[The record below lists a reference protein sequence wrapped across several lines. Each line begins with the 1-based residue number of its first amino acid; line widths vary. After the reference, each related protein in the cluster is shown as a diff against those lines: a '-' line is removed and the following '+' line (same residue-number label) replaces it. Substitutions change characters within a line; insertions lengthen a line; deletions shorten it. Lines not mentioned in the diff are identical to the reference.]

1 MKNNKILKNTTCVFI
16 IFCMLLGN
24 LTPIFAADIGDTID
38 IVYAGDSDYNVY
50 YLFDSGVKSLIH
62 TSYVGYYED
71 GKFYPA
77 YCLEVNDPGV
87 DANLEYS
94 VTVDEAINNPA
105 IWRVLRNGFP
115 YVSAAEMGVET
126 DIDAFLATKQAIY
139 SIIDGRDTNRYS
151 GANARGD
158 KIVAAIKRLVDIGR
172 NGTETPYTPAVNVSK
187 VNNADVDKINADYIS
202 QTFTTSTNLDASNI
216 TIVFNKSQ
224 APEGTM
230 ITDVNNNQ
238 KSSFAKGEQFKI
250 LVPRKNIKKDVNVDI
265 AVSCDVKVYPALFSS
280 APRDEWQDYVISADP
295 VKLATNQIT
304 FTYTKP
310 TGTVEVNKISKH
322 YNEYTKLE
330 AGAGLVNGYF
340 KLERLDGEKKEITFY
355 TDDLGKHIQE
365 LDLGLW
371 RLTELI
377 SPEYYQISKEG
388 NVFEFELTYDG
399 QKVVITVENDNVT
412 LETNVEKNGD
422 TLGQG
427 NEIINYQISNVH
439 NSSSVRL
446 ENFKIVDNLPSE
458 VRLQSITTGTYNED
472 LKYKVNYTTN
482 KNNTKTIATN
492 LSTTK
497 ENTVDFTGVKLAK
510 DEYITSFA
518 LVFDSVKSNFKST
531 KDLTVA
537 AKVVEGL
544 EVNSTFKNC
553 VVVSG
558 EYIDVTVEDKDCT
571 PTTVYENKLVINKT
585 ASEDNQYT
593 GDKAGDKISGQT
605 FDIFN
610 SETDEKFGTIKIEN
624 GTGEI
629 KYLPIGKW
637 YAVET
642 STIDYYVLPEN
653 NRFDFEITKKG
664 QTVILDVKNDV
675 VNLKVD
681 VEKTGT
687 VETTPGGKVEYNF
700 DIQNKSN
707 IEVENFVFGDI
718 LPSEIR
724 VNTLQTGTFNQENSY
739 KVEYITNNNTNWKTI
754 GTYKTTVNNEI
765 KLDSESLG
773 LAEGE
778 YVEEFRLVFEKP
790 VIKGFKNEGTKVT
803 ATANAD
809 LTNNQIFSNKT
820 YVNAT
825 YLDVELSDKDEFH
838 TIVRI
843 PETTKLTGTLPKTG
857 K

>member
-24 LTPIFAADIGDTID
+24 LTPIFAASPGDNID
-38 IVYAGDSDYNVY
+38 IVYVDESGYNVY
-50 YLFDSGVKSLIH
+50 YLYDSGIKSLIH
-62 TSYVGYYED
+62 TSYVGYYEN

-87 DANLEYS
+87 DASLEYA
-94 VTVDEAINNPA
+94 VDVQETINNPA

-115 YVSAAEMGVET
+115 YVSAANLGVEN
-126 DIDAFLATKQAIY
+126 DVDAFFATKQAIY

-172 NGTETPYTPAVNVSK
+172 NGTETPYTPAINVSK
-187 VNNADVDKINADYIS
+187 VNNAAVDSINDKYVS
-202 QTFTTSTNLDASNI
+202 QTFTTSTNLDASAVKI
-216 TIVFNKSQ
+216 IFNKSQ
-224 APEGTM
+224 APEGTLL
-230 ITDVNNNQ
+230 TDVNNNP
-238 KSSFAKGEQFKI
+238 KSNFAKGENFKI
-250 LVPRKNIKKDVNVDI
+250 LVPRNNIKKDVNIDI
-265 AVSCDVKVYPALFSS
+265 AVSCDVKVYPALFAK
-280 APRDEWQDYVISADP
+280 APKDEWQDYVISADP
-295 VKLATNQIT
+295 VKLANNQIT
-304 FTYTKP
+304 FSYTKP

-330 AGAGLVNGYF
+330 AGAGLVKGYF
-340 KLERLDGEKKEITFY
+340 KLERLDGEKFETKFY
-355 TDDLGKHIQE
+355 TDDLGKYIKE
-365 LDLGLW
+365 LDLGSY
-371 RLTELI
+371 RLTELVA
-377 SPEYYQISKEG
+377 PDYYQISKEG
-388 NVFEFELTYDG
+388 NVFDFDLTYDG
-399 QKVVITVENDNVT
+399 QKVVIVIENDNVT
-412 LETNVEKNGD
+412 LDTSVEKDGD

-446 ENFKIVDNLPSE
+446 ENFKIVDTLPQE
-458 VRLQSITTGTYNED
+458 VRLQSITTGTYNEN

-482 KNNTKTIATN
+482 KNTTKTIATN
-492 LSTTK
+492 LSTTQD
-497 ENTVDFTGVKLAK
+497 NTIDFTSVKLAN
-510 DEYITSFA
+510 DEYITSFS
-518 LVFDSVKSNFKST
+518 LIFDSVKSNFKST
-531 KDLTVA
+531 EDLTVA
-537 AKVVEGL
+537 AKVIEGL
-544 EVNSTFKNC
+544 EAGSTFKNC

-571 PTTVYENKLVINKT
+571 PTTVYENKLVVNKT
-585 ASEDNQYT
+585 AAEDNQYT
-593 GDKAGDKISGQT
+593 GDKAGDKISGQV

-610 SETDEKFGTIKIEN
+610 SDTDEKFGTINIEN

-637 YAVET
+637 YAVEK

-653 NRFDFEITKKG
+653 NRFDFEITEKG
-664 QTVILDVKNDV
+664 QTVVLDIENDV

-687 VETTPGGKVEYNF
+687 AETTPGGKIEYNF

-724 VNTLQTGTFNQENSY
+724 INILQTGTFNQDNSY
-739 KVEYITNNNTNWKTI
+739 KVEYITNNNTNWKVV
-754 GTYKTTVNNEI
+754 GTYKTNVNNEI
-765 KLDSESLG
+765 KLDSETLG

-790 VIKGFKNEGTKVT
+790 VIKGFKNENTKVT
-803 ATANAD
+803 ATANED
-809 LTNNQIFSNKT
+809 LQDNQVFSNKT

-825 YLDVELSDKDEFH
+825 YVDTDLSDKDEFH

-843 PETTKLTGTLPKTG
+843 PKTNKLTGTLPKTG

>member
-1 MKNNKILKNTTCVFI
+1 M
-16 IFCMLLGN
+16 
-24 LTPIFAADIGDTID
+24 
-38 IVYAGDSDYNVY
+38 
-50 YLFDSGVKSLIH
+50 
-62 TSYVGYYED
+62 
-71 GKFYPA
+71 
-77 YCLEVNDPGV
+77 
-87 DANLEYS
+87 EYS
-94 VTVDEAINNPA
+94 VSVEEAINNVQV
-105 IWRVLRNGFP
+105 WRVLRNGFP
-115 YVSAAEMGVET
+115 YVSAAELGVEN
-126 DIDAFLATKQAIY
+126 DIDAFFATKQAVY
-139 SIIDGRDTNRYS
+139 AVLDGRDTNRYS
-151 GANARGD
+151 GADARGD
-158 KIVAAIKRLVDIGR
+158 KIVAAIKKLVNIGR
-172 NGTETPYTPAVNVSK
+172 NGTETPYTPVINVSK
-187 VNNADVDKINADYIS
+187 VNNAGVDKINNKYIS
-202 QTFTTSTNLDASNI
+202 QTFTTSTNLDAKDVEVI
-216 TIVFNKSQ
+216 FNKSQ
-224 APEGTM
+224 APEGT
-230 ITDVNNNQ
+230 ILTDINNKQ
-238 KSSFAKGEQFKI
+238 KSTFKKGEQFKI
-250 LVPRKNIKKDVNVDI
+250 LVPRENITKDVNIDI
-265 AVSCDVKVYPALFSS
+265 RVSCNVKTYPVLFAE
-280 APRDEWQDYVISADP
+280 APKSEWQDYAIVVDPFQLADNQ
-295 VKLATNQIT
+295 VK
-304 FTYTKP
+304 FSYTKP
-310 TGTVEVNKISKH
+310 TGTFELNKVSKS

-330 AGAGLVNGYF
+330 GGTGLAKGYF
-340 KLERLDGEKKEITFY
+340 KLERIDGEKFEKTFY
-355 TDDLGKHIQE
+355 TNDLGKYIQE
-365 LDLGLW
+365 LDLGKY
-371 RLTELI
+371 RVTELKA
-377 SPEYYQISKEG
+377 PDYYQMGKEG
-388 NVFEFELTYDG
+388 TIFDFEINYDG
-399 QKVVITVENDNVT
+399 QKVVITIENDNVS
-412 LETNVEKNGD
+412 LETNVEKDGD
-422 TLGQG
+422 TQGQG
-427 NEIINYQISNVH
+427 NEVINYQISNVH
-439 NSSSVRL
+439 NSSSVHL
-446 ENFKIVDNLPSE
+446 ENFKIVDTLPSE

-472 LKYKVNYTTN
+472 LKYKVTYTTN

-497 ENTVDFTGVKLAK
+497 DNTIDFTGVKLAK

-558 EYIDVTVEDKDCT
+558 EYIDITVEDKDCT
-571 PTTVYENKLVINKT
+571 PTTVYENKVIINKT
-585 ASEDNQYT
+585 AAEDNQYT

-610 SETDEKFGTIKIEN
+610 SETNEKFGSLEIVD
-624 GTGEI
+624 GTGEL

-653 NRFDFEITKKG
+653 NRFDFEITEKG
-664 QTVILDVKNDV
+664 QTVVLDIANDV

-687 VETTPGGKVEYNF
+687 VETTPNGKLEYNF

-724 VNTLQTGTFNQENSY
+724 INTLQTGTFNQENNY
-739 KVEYITNNNTNWKTI
+739 KVQYITNNNTNWKTV
-754 GTYKTTVNNEI
+754 GTYKTDVNNEI

-790 VIKGFKNEGTKVT
+790 VEKGFKNKGTKIT

-809 LTNNQIFSNKT
+809 LINNQIFSNKT

-825 YLDVELSDKDEFH
+825 YLDVDLSDRDEFH